1 MQVFIR
7 FIWLMLAAMVH
18 FGSETLVVVVVV
30 VVVGDGDGDGVLL

>member
-30 VVVGDGDGDGVLL
+30 VICDGDGDGVLL